1 MPRASKSIRC
11 SSWIFTMSTTELF
24 VLQNGQTQL
33 IDKTLDQQ
41 TRFVEY
47 CGITAS
53 YARTEIG
60 LACYGVAIVST
71 T

>member
-1 MPRASKSIRC
+1 
-11 SSWIFTMSTTELF
+11 MSTTELF